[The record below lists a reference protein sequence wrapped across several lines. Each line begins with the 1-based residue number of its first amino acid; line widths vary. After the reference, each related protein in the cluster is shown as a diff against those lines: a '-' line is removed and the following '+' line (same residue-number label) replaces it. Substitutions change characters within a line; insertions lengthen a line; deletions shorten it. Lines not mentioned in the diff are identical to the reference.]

1 MYGKEI
7 IMSLFQEWQEK
18 LAQNREGQGDGTFFE
33 NYIQKET
40 EAYKAILA
48 NGTTEIQGKLSE
60 LAQQYDMD
68 NVTFMG
74 FLDGINTSLNT
85 ELELEG
91 LSEDSE
97 IGLSINLEKLFYNM
111 MEAKAHWLYG
121 LKEWEDR
128 LSADDRSRIR
138 KQFNED
144 HRAVSN
150 KVGRNDPCPCGSGK
164 KYKKC
169 CGA

>member
-1 MYGKEI
+1 
-7 IMSLFQEWQEK
+7 
-18 LAQNREGQGDGTFFE
+18 
-33 NYIQKET
+33 
-40 EAYKAILA
+40 
-48 NGTTEIQGKLSE
+48 
-60 LAQQYDMD
+60 
-68 NVTFMG
+68 MG

-85 ELELEG
+85 SLDLEA
-91 LSEDSE
+91 LSEDSD
-97 IGLSINLEKLFYNM
+97 ISLSINLEKLFYNM

-128 LSADDRSRIR
+128 LSADERNRIR